1 MSDGGEGQI
10 GVAINNQTT
19 VSLIGP
25 DAEVNQTT
33 GSPVG
38 ANMNASYQMTVYPTD
53 NDTNANYQ
61 TTVNS
66 VNGGDWPQTG
76 NSADISDPTEYIE
89 PVDPTDINRALEID
103 EDQIRN
109 IIRVSLEKTANGG
122 DAANGG
128 HFSHRVLEID
138 EEEIRNSIR
147 ERVQEANKVD
157 ENFVASFASG
167 TPKEEGGE
175 QEREA
180 STGETYNHGE
190 GDQKLFLRDRNSDVL
205 MGGGWSEEESNEGE
219 IMDKDLEP
227 EVTTEPDM
235 AGGGEVEDDNTV
247 DWITT
252 QEKGDS
258 ENGDNKF
265 SNTDGEHSLEEGF
278 DVSIEEGK
286 GEIDDE
292 KEEEAGGTINSQ
304 MIRER
309 IMAMEREA
317 DEIERFDPE
326 KVEANLKRLEGYFG
340 GGYMGVTKSIVFY
353 KAYVYIR
360 CCF

>member
-10 GVAINNQTT
+10 GVDINNQTT

-25 DAEVNQTT
+25 DAEVNQTAD
-33 GSPVG
+33 SPVG
-38 ANMNASYQMTVYPTD
+38 ANTNASYQMTVYPTD
-53 NDTNANYQ
+53 NDTN
-61 TTVNS
+61 V
-66 VNGGDWPQTG
+66 GDWPQTG

-89 PVDPTDINRALEID
+89 PVEPTDMNRALEID

-109 IIRVSLEKTANGG
+109 IIRVSLEKTASGG
-122 DAANGG
+122 EAANGG

-147 ERVQEANKVD
+147 ERVQEANKMD
-157 ENFVASFASG
+157 ENFAASFASG
-167 TPKEEGGE
+167 APKEEGGE

-180 STGETYNHGE
+180 STGGTYNHGE
-190 GDQKLFLRDRNSDVL
+190 GDQKLLLRDGGADVL

-252 QEKGDS
+252 QEKRDS
-258 ENGDNKF
+258 ENDNNKF

-292 KEEEAGGTINSQ
+292 KEKAGGAINSQ

-317 DEIERFDPE
+317 DEIEQFDPE
-326 KVEANLKRLEGYFG
+326 KVEANLRRLEGYFG
-340 GGYMGVTKSIVFY
+340 GGYLGVMKPIVFS